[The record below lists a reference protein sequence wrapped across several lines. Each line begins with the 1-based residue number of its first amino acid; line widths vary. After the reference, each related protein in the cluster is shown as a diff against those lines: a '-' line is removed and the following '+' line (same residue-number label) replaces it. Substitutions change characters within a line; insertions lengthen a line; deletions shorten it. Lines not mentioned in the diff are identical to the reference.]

1 MGVPFFDIHYNL
13 DQAARERIL
22 KRWQAI
28 LEHGRFVNGPEIEE
42 FEEAMAQLLGV
53 EHVVGCSN
61 GSDALVLALR
71 AAGVKPGDEVLVPAF
86 TFFASAG
93 SIARM
98 GAVPVF
104 VDLDPATFLI
114 CPQSAA
120 SKVTERTTAIMPVHL
135 YGRPVD
141 IAALSQAV
149 DAAAGRP
156 IAVIEDAAQA
166 VAAVHA
172 DGPCGGLGATAGFS
186 CFPTK
191 NLGATGDA
199 GFATTR
205 DAGRAQHMR
214 ELRQHGGGRQY
225 YHDEVGYNFRMSCLQ
240 AASLL
245 EHLPHV
251 LEWTAARQQG
261 AAHYEELFRE
271 RGVEEVVLPERVAG
285 HVYHQYVVRVPRRAE
300 LQAWLSERGIGAAV
314 YYPLPLHLQP
324 CFADLGGAPGQLPE
338 SEKAAEEVL
347 ALPIYPGASAE
358 QRVEV
363 VEAIASYFAAQPS
376 SRPSLRSQS

>member
-13 DQAARERIL
+13 DADARARVL
-22 KRWQAI
+22 KRWAAI

-42 FEEAMAQLLGV
+42 LEGALAEFLGV
-53 EHVVGCSN
+53 PHVVGCSN

-71 AAGVKPGDEVLVPAF
+71 AAGVQPCDEVIVPAF

-93 SIARM
+93 AIARI
-98 GAVPVF
+98 GCTPVF
-104 VDLDPATFLI
+104 ADIDPDSFLL
-114 CPQSAA
+114 CPKSAA
-120 SKVTERTTAIMPVHL
+120 SLVTERTKAVMPVHL
-135 YGRPVD
+135 YGRSADVGE
-141 IAALSQAV
+141 LRRAV

-156 IAVIEDAAQA
+156 IAIVEDAAQA
-166 VAAVHA
+166 VGTVHPE
-172 DGPCGGLGATAGFS
+172 GPCGGLGESAGFS

-199 GFATTR
+199 GFATTT
-205 DAGRAQHMR
+205 DAARAQRMR

-245 EHLPHV
+245 EHLPH
-251 LEWTAARQQG
+251 LLTWNAARQQG
-261 AAHYEELFRE
+261 AAHYEELFQSQ
-271 RGVEEVVLPERVAG
+271 GVSEVKLPERTVG
-285 HVYHQYVVRVPRRAE
+285 HVFHQYVVRVPRRAE
-300 LQAWLSERGIGAAV
+300 LQAWLNERGIGSAV

-324 CFADLGGAPGQLPE
+324 CFADLGGKPGQLPA
-338 SEKAAEEVL
+338 SERAAEEVL
-347 ALPIYPGASAE
+347 ALPIYPGATAE

-363 VEAIASYFAAQPS
+363 VDAVAAFFAKQPA
-376 SRPSLRSQS
+376 

>member
-13 DQAARERIL
+13 DADARTRVL
-22 KRWQAI
+22 KRWAAI

-42 FEEAMAQLLGV
+42 LEAALAEFLGV
-53 EHVVGCSN
+53 PHVVGCSN

-71 AAGVKPGDEVLVPAF
+71 AAGVQPCDEVIVPAF

-93 SIARM
+93 AIARI
-98 GAVPVF
+98 GCTPVF
-104 VDLDPATFLI
+104 ADIDPDSFLL
-114 CPQSAA
+114 CPKSAA
-120 SKVTERTTAIMPVHL
+120 SLVTERTKAVMPVHL
-135 YGRPVD
+135 YGRAAD
-141 IAALSQAV
+141 IGVLRSAV

-156 IAVIEDAAQA
+156 IAIVEDAAQA
-166 VAAVHA
+166 VGTVHA
-172 DGPCGGLGATAGFS
+172 EGPCGGLGETAGFS

-199 GFATTR
+199 GFATTT
-205 DAGRAQHMR
+205 DAARAQQMR

-245 EHLPHV
+245 EHLPHL
-251 LEWTAARQQG
+251 LEWNAARQEG
-261 AAHYEELFRE
+261 AAHYEQLFQRQ
-271 RGVEEVVLPERVAG
+271 GVAEVQLPERVMG
-285 HVYHQYVVRVPRRAE
+285 HVFHQYVVRVPRRAE
-300 LQAWLSERGIGAAV
+300 LQTWLNERRIGSAV

-324 CFADLGGAPGQLPE
+324 CFASLGGKVGQLPA
-338 SEKAAEEVL
+338 SERAAEEVL
-347 ALPIYPGASAE
+347 ALPIYPGTTAE

-363 VEAIASYFAAQPS
+363 VDAVAAFFAKQPA
-376 SRPSLRSQS
+376 